1 MAYLRKRRLGRGT
14 YYYIMES
21 RRQRSGKI
29 VSKILEYL
37 GRNPDL
43 KKLRRALKYWGVKD
57 RRGRWGTEK

>member
-14 YYYIMES
+14 YYYIQES

-37 GRNPDL
+37 GRNPDP
-43 KKLRRALKYWGVKD
+43 KKLKRALKYWGVKD
-57 RRGRWGTEK
+57 TRGRWSMGE